1 MVLVT
6 KTNLPPLK
14 NGDRLTRIEF
24 ERRYRTMPEV
34 KKAELVEGVVHLV
47 VKFFLVCGYR

>member
-6 KTNLPPLK
+6 KTNLPPLE
-14 NGDRLTRIEF
+14 NGDRLTRVEF

-34 KKAELVEGVVHLV
+34 KKAELVGRSSLRGISSTGD
-47 VKFFLVCGYR
+47 KSW